1 MDSFVVEDHVA
12 SQPVSRCDRHEQRTE
27 ALYNLWERSSL
38 FNFIRGFT
46 TPLDLTLMFGR
57 LLVGSVCQLAPD
69 EPVLSVLYAGLHHLG
84 LPLTPQIV
92 PYPAF
97 CPGPFLVRSARLCR

>member
-1 MDSFVVEDHVA
+1 MGEVLIIQFHS
-12 SQPVSRCDRHEQRTE
+12 
-27 ALYNLWERSSL
+27 
-38 FNFIRGFT
+38 GFYDT
-46 TPLDLTLMFGR
+46 LDLTLMFGR

>member
-1 MDSFVVEDHVA
+1 VGEVLIIQFHS
-12 SQPVSRCDRHEQRTE
+12 
-27 ALYNLWERSSL
+27 
-38 FNFIRGFT
+38 GFYDT
-46 TPLDLTLMFGR
+46 LGLTSPLFGR